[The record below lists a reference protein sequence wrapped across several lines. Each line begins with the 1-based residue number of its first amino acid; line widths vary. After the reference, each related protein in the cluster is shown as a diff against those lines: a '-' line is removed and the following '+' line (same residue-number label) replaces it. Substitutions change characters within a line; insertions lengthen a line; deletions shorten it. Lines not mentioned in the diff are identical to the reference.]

1 MASNNAYGP
10 QIVTEG
16 LVCCLDANNP
26 KSYPGAGTTWYD
38 LSGHGSNGVNTGV
51 TFGNG
56 DAITATDSIASYF
69 IYDGSDDYTIIND
82 DHAEFMADDTN
93 WTFEIWAHKDQDNA
107 NSSPMLLHY
116 RDNAGYP
123 NASMICYGTA
133 GNYSDYGWNC
143 SYDDDQDG
151 SDASGGEIY
160 SDRSNAID
168 PNGWGQH
175 LGVYKGGSTAHIG
188 GVYFNGEHI
197 SDDGPQTTANVWKK
211 PTDATNGGPTIGS
224 SAHSVGNTTHGFE
237 GKIAIIRWYKR
248 ALSHAEIKQNFNANR
263 SRFGL

>member
-1 MASNNAYGP
+1 MPSNNAYGP

-26 KSYPGAGTTWYD
+26 KSYPGAGTTWYA

-56 DAITATDSIASYF
+56 SAITATDSIASYF

-93 WTFEIWAHKDQDNA
+93 WTFEVWACKDQDNA
-107 NSSPMLLHY
+107 NEYPIIMHY
-116 RDNAGYP
+116 KQDDGYP
-123 NASMICYGTA
+123 NLSMYFYGTD
-133 GNYSDYGWNC
+133 GEYDDYGWAC
-143 SYDDDQDG
+143 YYDDDQDG
-151 SDASGGEIY
+151 DDTSGGELF
-160 SDRSNAID
+160 SDRNNAID
-168 PNGWGQH
+168 PEGWGQH
-175 LGVYKGGSTAHIG
+175 IGVYKGGSTAHIG

-211 PTDATNGGPTIGS
+211 PVSPDTGGVAIGS

-237 GKIAIIRWYKR
+237 GKIGIIRWYKR
-248 ALSHAEIKQNFNANR
+248 ALTHAEIKQNFNANR